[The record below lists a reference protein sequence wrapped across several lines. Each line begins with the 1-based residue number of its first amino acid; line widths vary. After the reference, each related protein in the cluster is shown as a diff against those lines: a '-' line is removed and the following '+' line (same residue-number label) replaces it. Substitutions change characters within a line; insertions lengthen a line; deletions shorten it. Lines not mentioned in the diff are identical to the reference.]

1 MKVDYDIVGS
11 GEPLLLVAGLGQT
24 RRRWHRVV
32 PLLADD
38 FTVVSFDNRETGGT
52 GPCVDGF
59 GLDDI
64 ANDALDLMRDIGFDE
79 FFLIGHSMGGMISQ
93 EIIRIAGAERV
104 RAALLLSTHGGAS
117 INVPPPDMGVLMP
130 APGDDRPV
138 WAKLAGPGFWEANPD
153 VIDAETQLSIEQATA
168 PEGYMRQM
176 QAIMAFDPPEGAV
189 RDTGVPIVVA
199 HGDADPL
206 VPYENGVRLA
216 KRLGCEL
223 VTWEGAGHVV
233 DCEVPHEIA
242 ALARRH
248 FRAA

>member
-1 MKVDYDIVGS
+1 MQVEHDVVGS
-11 GEPLLLVAGLGQT
+11 GDPVLLVAGLGQS

-32 PLLADD
+32 PLLADTY
-38 FTVVSFDNRETGGT
+38 TVVTFDNRETGGT
-52 GPCVDGF
+52 GPCPDGF
-59 GLDDI
+59 HLGDI
-64 ANDALDLMRDIGFDE
+64 AADALELMSSLGFE
-79 FFLIGHSMGGMISQ
+79 QFFLVGHSMGGMISQ
-93 EIIRIAGAERV
+93 EIIQRGPDRV

-117 INVPPPDMGVLMP
+117 IQVAPASAGVFLP

-153 VIDAETQLSIEQATA
+153 LIEHETQLSIEQAVGL
-168 PEGYMRQM
+168 EGYMRQI
-176 QAIMAFDPPEGAV
+176 QAIATFDPGEDSV

-216 KRLGCEL
+216 KRLGVEL

-233 DCEVPHEIA
+233 DCERPAEIA
-242 ALARRH
+242 ELAKRH
-248 FRAA
+248 FANN